1 MATINLT
8 LSSKSDKITHLQEVM
23 MRLTIGSTTR
33 RARTNVFVQS
43 EYWDASTQSIT
54 IKRQLRVL
62 TEERKQLKAEL
73 QEKSERLN
81 RIKNYV
87 SESVDNADKAAI
99 KKDKDWLKNLVHDY
113 LFPPQPEE
121 DEQAEQQLLDVL
133 SKYINSRDYS
143 ISRIR
148 HFKVIWRTIKRF
160 ELYKGLS
167 LTLDNVTDE
176 TLRTF
181 EQFIKDEH
189 KLCECTSYKK
199 ILDAV
204 PESRTP
210 QPRGKNAIN
219 NIMRYFRT
227 FYKWAVKNE
236 YTTNDPFKKFEITEC
251 VYGTPVYLTV
261 EERNR
266 LYKANFSRH
275 ERISRQRDIFVFQCV
290 IGCRVSDLW
299 NMTKANVVNGAIEYI
314 PRKTKEG
321 DPVTVRVPLN
331 AIALEIL
338 EKYKDIEG
346 DQLLPFTSQQHY
358 NKDIKTMFMG
368 AGLNRIVTI
377 LNPTTRE
384 PEQHPL
390 WEVASSHMARR
401 CFIGNLYKKVKDP
414 NAIGALSG
422 HVEGS
427 KAFAR
432 YRAID
437 EDIKKEM
444 VTMLE

>member
-1 MATINLT
+1 MATIT
-8 LSSKSDKITHLQEVM
+8 LRLSAKSDKATSQHEIL
-23 MRLTIGSTTR
+23 MRFRHGSIDQY
-33 RARTNVFVQS
+33 APTNVFVLPKH
-43 EYWDASTQSIT
+43 WDEKKQSIKIT
-54 IKRQLRVL
+54 YKNVQSD
-62 TEERKQLKAEL
+62 EQKQEAYLL
-73 QEKSERLN
+73 QESSDRLN
-81 RIKNYV
+81 EIKSLV
-87 SESVDNADKAAI
+87 QKSFQVLDKSN
-99 KKDKDWLKNLVHDY
+99 KPEKDWLKNLIHDFN
-113 LFPPQPEE
+113 FPPQPEE

-181 EQFIKDEH
+181 EQFVKDEH
-189 KLCECTSYKK
+189 KLCERTSYKK

-299 NMTKANVVNGAIEYI
+299 SMTKANVVNGAIEYI

-346 DQLLPFTSQQHY
+346 DKLLPFTSQQHY

>member
-1 MATINLT
+1 MATIT
-8 LSSKSDKITHLQEVM
+8 LRLSAKSDKATSQHEIL
-23 MRLTIGSTTR
+23 MRFRHGSIDQY
-33 RARTNVFVQS
+33 APTNVFVLPKH
-43 EYWDASTQSIT
+43 WDEKKQSIKIT
-54 IKRQLRVL
+54 YKNVQSD
-62 TEERKQLKAEL
+62 EQKQEAYLL
-73 QEKSERLN
+73 QESSDRLN
-81 RIKNYV
+81 EIKSLV
-87 SESVDNADKAAI
+87 QKSFQVLDKSN
-99 KKDKDWLKNLVHDY
+99 KPEKDWLKNLIHDFN
-113 LFPPQPEE
+113 FPPQPEE

-181 EQFIKDEH
+181 EQFVKDEH
-189 KLCECTSYKK
+189 KLCERTSYKK

-236 YTTNDPFKKFEITEC
+236 FTTNDPFKKFEITEC

-299 NMTKANVVNGAIEYI
+299 SMTKANVVNGAIEYI

>member
-1 MATINLT
+1 MATIT
-8 LSSKSDKITHLQEVM
+8 LRLSAKSDKATSQHEIL
-23 MRLTIGSTTR
+23 MRFRHGSIDQY
-33 RARTNVFVQS
+33 APTNVFVLPKH
-43 EYWDASTQSIT
+43 WDEKKQSIKIT
-54 IKRQLRVL
+54 YKNVQSD
-62 TEERKQLKAEL
+62 EQKQEAYLL
-73 QEKSERLN
+73 QESSDRLN
-81 RIKNYV
+81 EIKSLV
-87 SESVDNADKAAI
+87 QKSFQVLDKSN
-99 KKDKDWLKNLVHDY
+99 KPEKDWLKNLIHDFN
-113 LFPPQPEE
+113 FPPQPEE

-181 EQFIKDEH
+181 EQFVKDEH
-189 KLCECTSYKK
+189 KLCERTSYKK

-299 NMTKANVVNGAIEYI
+299 SMTKANVVNGAIEYI

>member
-1 MATINLT
+1 MATIT
-8 LSSKSDKITHLQEVM
+8 LRLSAKSDKATSQHEIL
-23 MRLTIGSTTR
+23 MRFRHGSIDQY
-33 RARTNVFVQS
+33 APTNVFVLPKH
-43 EYWDASTQSIT
+43 WDEKKQSIKIT
-54 IKRQLRVL
+54 YKNVQSD
-62 TEERKQLKAEL
+62 EQKQEAYLL
-73 QEKSERLN
+73 QESSDRLN
-81 RIKNYV
+81 EIKSLV
-87 SESVDNADKAAI
+87 QKSFQVLDKSN
-99 KKDKDWLKNLVHDY
+99 KPEKDWLKNLIHDFN
-113 LFPPQPEE
+113 FPPQPEE
-121 DEQAEQQLLDVL
+121 DEQAEQQMLDVL

-181 EQFIKDEH
+181 EQFVKDEH
-189 KLCECTSYKK
+189 KLCERTSYKK

-299 NMTKANVVNGAIEYI
+299 SMTKANVVNGAIEYI

>member
-1 MATINLT
+1 MATIT
-8 LSSKSDKITHLQEVM
+8 LRLSAKSDKATSQHEIL
-23 MRLTIGSTTR
+23 MRFRHGSIDQY
-33 RARTNVFVQS
+33 APTNVFVLPKH
-43 EYWDASTQSIT
+43 WDEKKQSIK
-54 IKRQLRVL
+54 IPNVRLL
-62 TEERKQLKAEL
+62 TEDQKQFIEEL
-73 QEKSERLN
+73 QESSDRLN
-81 RIKNYV
+81 EIKSLV
-87 SESVDNADKAAI
+87 QKSFQVLDKSI
-99 KKDKDWLKNLVHDY
+99 KPEKDWLKNLIHDFN
-113 LFPPQPEE
+113 FPPQPEE
-121 DEQAEQQLLDVL
+121 DGQAEQQLLDVL

-148 HFKVIWRTIKRF
+148 HFKVVWRTIKRF
-160 ELYKGLS
+160 ELYKNLS

-181 EQFIKDEH
+181 EQFVKDEH
-189 KLCECTSYKK
+189 KLCERTSYKK

-414 NAIGALSG
+414 SAIGALSG

>member
-1 MATINLT
+1 MATIT
-8 LSSKSDKITHLQEVM
+8 LRLSAKSDKATSQHEIL
-23 MRLTIGSTTR
+23 MRFRHGSIDQY
-33 RARTNVFVQS
+33 APTNVFVLPKH
-43 EYWDASTQSIT
+43 WDEKKQSIKIT
-54 IKRQLRVL
+54 YRNVQSD
-62 TEERKQLKAEL
+62 EQKQEAYLL
-73 QEKSERLN
+73 QESSDRLN
-81 RIKNYV
+81 EIKSLV
-87 SESVDNADKAAI
+87 QKSFQVLDKSN
-99 KKDKDWLKNLVHDY
+99 KPEKDWLKNLIHDFN
-113 LFPPQPEE
+113 FPPQPEE
-121 DEQAEQQLLDVL
+121 DEQAEQLLLDVL

-181 EQFIKDEH
+181 EQFVKDEH
-189 KLCECTSYKK
+189 KLCERTSYKK

-377 LNPTTRE
+377 LNPTTRD